1 MKKTEDQEKILIVD
15 DNRPNVELLQAHL
28 ESAGYNVV
36 AAYGGE
42 EALQKVEKE
51 KPDLILLDIMMP
63 RMSGYEVCRRLK
75 ADPKSKV
82 IPIVMVTAL
91 NELEDVEKG
100 VDVGADDF
108 LMKPINKL
116 ELIARVKSM
125 LRVKNLEDELQRT
138 VAYLEEMQKEMGRKE
153 KSDAE

>member
-1 MKKTEDQEKILIVD
+1 MTEDQEKILIVD

-42 EALQKVEKE
+42 EALQKVESE
-51 KPDLILLDIMMP
+51 KPDMILLDIMMP

-125 LRVKNLEDELQRT
+125 FRVKNLEDELQRT
-138 VAYLEEMQKEMGRKE
+138 VAYHEEMQKEMGRKE

>member
-1 MKKTEDQEKILIVD
+1 MTEDQEKILIVD

-42 EALQKVEKE
+42 EALQKVESE
-51 KPDLILLDIMMP
+51 KPDMILLDIMMP